1 MAAENENDP
10 RPHVV
15 IVGGG
20 FGGLTAAKA
29 LNRAAVRVTLV
40 DRTNHHLFQPLL
52 YQVATAGL
60 SPADIAAP
68 IRSIL
73 RRQKNVSVLL
83 DEVVGVDLEHKSLTL
98 RSGPLA
104 YDVLI
109 AATGMTSNYF
119 GHDAWEPSATGLKS
133 LHEAVQIR
141 NRALVAYE
149 EAERATDPERRRA
162 LLTFVV
168 IGGGA
173 TGVEVAGAFV
183 ELAKF
188 TLVKDFRRINPS
200 QARVVLIE
208 AGDRLLPALT
218 PDLSISAKKQLEDM
232 GVEVRLNTRVTE
244 ISPTAVTLGDEEIK
258 ACTIVWGAGVKAN
271 ALAAMLGETDR
282 LGRVKVEPDCSIA
295 GHREVFAIGDMMN
308 LAGAD
313 GNPLPGVAQ
322 VAMQQAELVAECI
335 KNDLEKKPRGVFV
348 YNDLGS
354 MATIGRSRA
363 VAKIGKLELSGFIA
377 WCGWLFVHLISLIGY
392 RNRFSVLFNW
402 TWSYL
407 TYQRGAR
414 LIVDHDPLR
423 LPAAIPPGRPSS
435 RSLEPPMPMPP
446 KAYDSDGLE
455 SGRLSPRARG

>member
-1 MAAENENDP
+1 MADENENDP

-20 FGGLTAAKA
+20 FGGLTAAKSLKSA
-29 LNRAAVRVTLV
+29 PVRITLI

-68 IRSIL
+68 IRSVL

-83 DEVVGVDLEHKSLTL
+83 DEVLDVDVAQKKLSMRGGALSFDK
-98 RSGPLA
+98 
-104 YDVLI
+104 LI
-109 AATGMTSNYF
+109 CATGMTSNYF
-119 GHDAWEPSATGLKS
+119 GHEAWEPSATGLKS

-149 EAERATDPERRRA
+149 EAERETDPERRRA

-183 ELAKF
+183 ELARF
-188 TLVKDFRRINPS
+188 TLVKDFRRIHPD
-200 QARVVLIE
+200 QARVILVE
-208 AGDRLLPALT
+208 AGDRLLPAM
-218 PDLSISAKKQLEDM
+218 PPELSESAKKQLEEM
-232 GVEVRLNTRVTE
+232 GVEVRLSTRVTD
-244 ISPTAVTLGDEEIK
+244 ISGNSLSLGDELIK

-271 ALAAMLGETDR
+271 PLAAKLGETDR
-282 LGRVKVEPDCSIA
+282 LGRVKVEKDCSLP
-295 GHREVFAIGDMMN
+295 GHRDVFAIGDMMN
-308 LAGAD
+308 LAGDD

-322 VAMQQAELVAECI
+322 VALQQAEHVANCI
-335 KNDLEKKPRGVFV
+335 KNDLKNKPREAFR

-363 VAKIGKLELSGFIA
+363 VAKIGKIELSGFLA
-377 WCGWLFVHLISLIGY
+377 WCGWLFVHPISLIGF
-392 RNRFSVLFNW
+392 RNRLSVFSSTGRAGLRHLP
-402 TWSYL
+402 T
-407 TYQRGAR
+407 RGALDR
-414 LIVDHDPLR
+414 R
-423 LPAAIPPGRPSS
+423 S
-435 RSLEPPMPMPP
+435 RSV
-446 KAYDSDGLE
+446 AAA
-455 SGRLSPRARG
+455 GRCVAPSADFTLHRARDADATACVMPDLIE